1 MHAHSFPISTAVRQP
16 HEQDL
21 YCETRIGAL
30 PEITASPPWFIASDV
45 PVPGDLL
52 QRLAQCPLVR
62 ALSHAL
68 HGSAGRFELHMIT
81 AEWNRRSE

>member
-1 MHAHSFPISTAVRQP
+1 MHAHSFPISTSVRRP
-16 HEQDL
+16 HAQDH
-21 YCETRIGAL
+21 YCETRSESHTA
-30 PEITASPPWFIASDV
+30 ITESPPWFIASDV
-45 PVPGDLL
+45 PVPGGLL